1 MWFGPLERRKPP
13 IDIIS
18 PVEAP
23 PSAAAAEPSVRRL
36 RNVGV
41 AAALSN
47 VSSQISR
54 FNPIGKLMRPPPPTQ
69 QTAAAADEIR
79 FTDLQSAACGGGG
92 GGLDDDDTRFD
103 TCDDDAGGGLHI
115 QNIDRMSALY
125 SPSSSNCAAT
135 MPSIHVTSSIGG
147 AASRSPTTSDVR
159 RRHRKISRSSEN
171 LTTTDD
177 DDLHRHPMENVLVP
191 FAMLSQGLQ
200 SLGSNLVDSNKLLS
214 RSCEQFI
221 GLGELAS
228 GAGPGT

>member
-1 MWFGPLERRKPP
+1 MEAAGLVPTMWFGPLERRKPP
-13 IDIIS
+13 IDAIS

-23 PSAAAAEPSVRRL
+23 PSSAAVPPEPSVRRL

-69 QTAAAADEIR
+69 TAAAAADEIR

-92 GGLDDDDTRFD
+92 GLNNDDTRFD
-103 TCDDDAGGGLHI
+103 TCDDDVGGGLHI

-125 SPSSSNCAAT
+125 SPSSNCA

-177 DDLHRHPMENVLVP
+177 DDLYRHPMENVLVP
-191 FAMLSQGLQ
+191 FAMLSQAGLRIRIRIRI
-200 SLGSNLVDSNKLLS
+200 GS
-214 RSCEQFI
+214 
-221 GLGELAS
+221 GLDGLF
-228 GAGPGT
+228 

>member
-1 MWFGPLERRKPP
+1 MEAAGLVPTMWFGPLERRKPP

-23 PSAAAAEPSVRRL
+23 PSAAAAPEPSVRRL

-69 QTAAAADEIR
+69 TAAAAADEIR
-79 FTDLQSAACGGGG
+79 FTDLQSAACGGGS
-92 GGLDDDDTRFD
+92 LNDDDTRFFD

-125 SPSSSNCAAT
+125 SPSSSNCAAI
-135 MPSIHVTSSIGG
+135 MPSIQVTSSIGAASNIGG

-191 FAMLSQGLQ
+191 FAMLSQAVLRIRLWIRMRIVMQ
-200 SLGSNLVDSNKLLS
+200 NY
-214 RSCEQFI
+214 
-221 GLGELAS
+221 
-228 GAGPGT
+228 